1 MNTLN
6 LRDRVRHEV
15 PGKFYFFHITEEAS
29 YLEIYLIYTHPKL
42 YLFTRKEL
50 TYLDPCVRINSD
62 GRI

>member
-6 LRDRVRHEV
+6 MRDRVRHEI
-15 PGKFYFFHITEEAS
+15 PGKFYFFHITEELS

-50 TYLDPCVRINSD
+50 TFLDDYVIIKES
-62 GRI
+62 GSI